1 MAIYEFEGKA
11 PVISENNTYIH
22 PEAVIIGDV
31 VIGDNC
37 FVGPCAVLRGDY
49 GQIIIGNGSNIQDGV
64 IIHTEP
70 GSQAVLGENS
80 HIGHGSMLHG
90 PLKFGDN
97 VMVGICAV
105 VLNGAEVEDGAVI
118 GACSLLTNNTRV
130 AARKVMM
137 GSPAR
142 EVKDVPE
149 QMAIYTGLAVKVYQD
164 LALRSRTA
172 MKRIG

>member
-1 MAIYEFEGKA
+1 MALYEFEGKA
-11 PVISENNTYIH
+11 PVISDHNTFVH

-31 VIGDNC
+31 TIGDNC
-37 FVGPCAVLRGDY
+37 FIGPCAVLRGDY
-49 GQIIIGNGSNIQDGV
+49 GAIVIGSGTNIQDGV

-70 GSQAVLGENS
+70 GGSAILGENC

-90 PLKFGDN
+90 PLKFADN

-105 VLNGAEVEDGAVI
+105 VLNGAEVEAGAVI
-118 GACSLLTNNTRV
+118 AACSLLTNNARV
-130 AARKVMM
+130 GARKMMM

-149 QMAIYTGLAVKVYQD
+149 QLAIYTGLAVKVYQD
-164 LALRSRTA
+164 LAVRARSGMR
-172 MKRIG
+172 RID